1 MSAER
6 GWNNAEKDGNPSD
19 FKNRN
24 RTFFSSVSSS
34 NSAWADLSLGK
45 YENWEALIFIKCNDN
60 KYDNLFWIYFD
71 ISIDFDWIKQ
81 YTSNE
86 KNKFNESE

>member
-1 MSAER
+1 MSSKINLQTCEYAR
-6 GWNNAEKDGNPSD
+6 K
-19 FKNRN
+19 
-24 RTFFSSVSSS
+24 SS
-34 NSAWADLSLGK
+34 
-45 YENWEALIFIKCNDN
+45 IFQDN
-60 KYDNLFWIYFD
+60 QLIYFD